1 VLTAALLAAVA
12 ALAIISPFF
21 WKGNA
26 SGHDFEFHLRSWL
39 DAAHSWH
46 AGVWFPR
53 WAELANWKYGE
64 PRFIFYPPLSWM
76 VGAALSRVLPW
87 KMVPGAFIVLVLT
100 LGGATMCKLARE
112 YLPPA
117 DAIVA
122 GVLFA
127 ANPYHML
134 VVYWRSAFAELLV
147 SALFP
152 LVVLYALRLPRERWR
167 AVAPLGLVFGLIW
180 LTNVPGALMTSYA
193 LALVL
198 AVMAWQERAVP
209 KNSWAVV
216 AMGGMATVIG
226 VMLAAAYIVPAA
238 AEQPWVR
245 IREVLSTGLK
255 PDENFLFTKTS
266 DELHTAFNTL
276 VSTLAVFQITVLAW
290 VTWRART
297 VFQRLGKAWL
307 PLEMLGAF
315 STVIMIRITAPL
327 WHVVPKAE
335 FIQFPWRWL
344 VVLSF
349 CAAFLAALSFL
360 ATPRKWMQWIAA
372 ALLLLLVAHW
382 LTAHFEWWDD
392 GGAEQI
398 SSDAHDTGYEGSD
411 EYAPLAT
418 DHTDLKPEG
427 PQTAFVRE
435 DGSGE
440 ERLQDA
446 EDATEVSVWK
456 PEEKRFT
463 IETTRSERVA
473 VKLLDYPAWHVEVN
487 GQAVRAE
494 AREDTGE
501 MVVPIAAGKNDIHI
515 TFARTKDRALGDA
528 LSLLGVLLLLL
539 TAWFARRHPAHAE
552 LTANIH

>member
-1 VLTAALLAAVA
+1 VAAALLAAVA

-26 SGHDFEFHLRSWL
+26 SGHDFEFHLRSWI

-53 WAELANWKYGE
+53 WAELANWKFGE

-76 VGAALSRVLPW
+76 LGAALSLVLPW
-87 KMVPGAFIVLVLT
+87 KMVPGAFIVLVLA
-100 LGGATMCKLARE
+100 LAGATMCKLARE
-112 YLPPA
+112 YLPPE
-117 DAIVA
+117 DAVVA

-167 AVAPLGLVFGLIW
+167 AVAPLALVFGLIW

-198 AVMAWQERAVP
+198 AVMAWQERAALL
-209 KNSWAVV
+209 NSWAVLALGGV
-216 AMGGMATVIG
+216 AITIG
-226 VMLAAAYIVPAA
+226 LMLAAAFIVPAA
-238 AEQPWVR
+238 VEQPWVR

-255 PDENFLFTKTS
+255 PDENFLFTKTG
-266 DELHTAFNTL
+266 DDLHTAFNLL
-276 VSTLAVFQITVLAW
+276 VSKIALLQITVMAW
-290 VTWRART
+290 VAWRGHR
-297 VFQRLGKAWL
+297 VRERLGNAWW
-307 PLEMLGAF
+307 PAVALGTF
-315 STVIMIRITAPL
+315 STVIMVRITAPL
-327 WHVVPKAE
+327 WTVVPKAE

-349 CAAFLAALSFL
+349 CAALVGAASFL
-360 ATPRKWMQWIAA
+360 ASRQKWAQWVVA
-372 ALLLLLVAHW
+372 ALLLVLVARW
-382 LTAHFEWWDD
+382 LTAQFEWWDE

-418 DHTDLKPEG
+418 DHYDLKAKQPR
-427 PQTAFVRE
+427 TAFLRDDTLDTAASEIV
-435 DGSGE
+435 
-440 ERLQDA
+440 L
-446 EDATEVSVWK
+446 WK

-463 IETTRSERVA
+463 IASQQPEQLVVR
-473 VKLLDYPAWHVEVN
+473 LLDYPAWHVEVN
-487 GQAVRAE
+487 GQAVRTE
-494 AREDTGE
+494 AREGTGE
-501 MVVPIAAGKNDIHI
+501 MVVPLAAGKSDVHI
-515 TFARTKDRALGDA
+515 TFARTRDRMLGDA

-539 TAWFARRHPAHAE
+539 TAWFGRRHRYSAHAG
-552 LTANIH
+552 AAADIH